1 MKKFTPFFCLLFC
14 SYAYSQTLNPQLI
27 KENPATAAPTASN
40 GPLTLDSI
48 ANPQPLT
55 LTSVDFQNQQRIPTQ
70 FACTNQK
77 GQNQIPRLT
86 WTNPPAN
93 TLSYILTVTDPDASQ
108 ASPGTP
114 FTHWILYNIPAN
126 ATSIDANTT
135 KLYAQGKNSYGHQ
148 AYDGPCP
155 PSGKVHRY
163 VFTLY
168 ALNHLFPTSTP
179 LTINAVQYITQH
191 QTNIILGQATLTG
204 TFSS

>member
-1 MKKFTPFFCLLFC
+1 MKKFLAFFCLVFC
-14 SYAYSQTLNPQLI
+14 SYAYSQALNSQLL
-27 KENPATAAPTASN
+27 KADTVAPTTNN

-55 LTSVDFQNQQRIPTQ
+55 LTSSDFQNQQRIPTPL
-70 FACTNQK
+70 ACTRQN
-77 GQNQIPRLT
+77 GQNQPPHLM

-93 TLSYILTVTDPDASQ
+93 TLSYLLTVTDPDAP
-108 ASPGTP
+108 ATSPGVP

-126 ATSIDANTT
+126 ATSLDANTA

-155 PSGKVHRY
+155 PSGKVHHY
-163 VFTLY
+163 IFTLY
-168 ALNHLFPTSTP
+168 ALNHLFPANVP
-179 LTINAVQYITQH
+179 LTISDIQYIAQY
-191 QTNIILGQATLTG
+191 QSNIVLGQATLTG